1 MNFDPAIAAQAALA
15 RARANGELADDLAA
29 VVDAEER
36 FSSSAGADA
45 AEAYQELT
53 EIGERH
59 IDAEAYQAFLIHI
72 TWQQVTEQTIP
83 RYFQHGH
90 ALSRRYLDRFA
101 DVDHDERRRVEAL
114 HQSFRAGLGL
124 ADETED
130 EEYERDTFK
139 GGD

>member
-1 MNFDPAIAAQAALA
+1 MDMNFDPAIAAQAALT
-15 RARANGELADDLAA
+15 RARGELNEDLAL

-36 FSSSAGADA
+36 FSSSAGAEA
-45 AEAYQELT
+45 AEAYQELID
-53 EIGERH
+53 IGERH
-59 IDAEAYQAFLIHI
+59 VDAEAYQAFLIHI

-83 RYFQHGH
+83 RYFQRGL
-90 ALSRRYLDRFA
+90 ALSRRYLDRFSGT
-101 DVDHDERRRVEAL
+101 DRDERRRIEAL
-114 HQSFRAGLGL
+114 HQSFRAGLGM